1 MKTVRKPVKKAIN
14 VSLRKLVLQLEEKL
28 PLFFKHV
35 ATITHQY
42 QTISE
47 LKKKLT
53 DNEVLIHIDFSE
65 NYCCKY
71 NEEIQAV
78 HFEGQATSYTPYRVL
93 YLRDND
99 TVKPQ
104 TFVLSEN
111 NRHDTMASQAMA
123 KAHLMA
129 SVVL

>member
-53 DNEVLIHIDFSE
+53 DNEVLIHIDFS
-65 NYCCKY
+65 NSGLTDMSGP
-71 NEEIQAV
+71 ARAA
-78 HFEGQATSYTPYRVL
+78 GAG
-93 YLRDND
+93 D
-99 TVKPQ
+99 TRRRRPGRC
-104 TFVLSEN
+104 TNLSELRGGPSSTLYRDKN
-111 NRHDTMASQAMA
+111 CHYCVSAEILHGYSSR
-123 KAHLMA
+123 L
-129 SVVL
+129 